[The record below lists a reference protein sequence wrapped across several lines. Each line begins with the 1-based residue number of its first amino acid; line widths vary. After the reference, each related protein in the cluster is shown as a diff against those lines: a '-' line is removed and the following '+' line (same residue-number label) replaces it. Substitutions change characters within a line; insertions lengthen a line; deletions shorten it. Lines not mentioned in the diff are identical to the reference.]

1 MTKETTQRTIVS
13 VDTQS
18 YKLEILNLEQ
28 SAIKLKRLKEICSQ
42 LNSENLLTIE
52 QIENEILKDS
62 NFKNVD
68 KVAELKGIDYSFYK
82 ANINHIKE
90 DLFDSEYNIKE
101 DIKSALKEKHTIYLN
116 EEQEAIKTKLDK
128 ICEVMNSINSEY
140 NKALYKNTI
149 TGKFETK
156 IDVLIQ
162 IDNLL
167 KSYNR

>member
-1 MTKETTQRTIVS
+1 MTKETNQRTIVS

-18 YKLEILNLEQ
+18 YKLELLNLEQ
-28 SAIKLKRLKEICSQ
+28 GAIKLKRLKEICFQ
-42 LNSENLLTIE
+42 LNSENLLSLE
-52 QIENEILKDS
+52 QLETEILKDS

-116 EEQEAIKTKLDK
+116 EEQESVKRKLDK
-128 ICEVMNSINSEY
+128 VCEILNSINQNYTS
-140 NKALYKNTI
+140 ALYRNP
-149 TGKFETK
+149 GSRNLETN
-156 IDVLIQ
+156 IPGVNQ
-162 IDNLL
+162 VYNNLQ
-167 KSYNR
+167 R

>member
-82 ANINHIKE
+82 TNINHIKE
-90 DLFDSEYNIKE
+90 DLFDAEYNIKE

-116 EEQEAIKTKLDK
+116 EEQESVKRKLDK
-128 ICEVMNSINSEY
+128 VCEILNSINQNYTS
-140 NKALYKNTI
+140 ALYRNP
-149 TGKFETK
+149 ETR
-156 IDVLIQ
+156 
-162 IDNLL
+162 NLETNIL
-167 KSYNR
+167 ALNQVYNNLQR

>member
-1 MTKETTQRTIVS
+1 MTKENTKRTIVS

-18 YKLEILNLEQ
+18 YKLELLNLEQ

-42 LNSENLLTIE
+42 VNSENLLSLE
-52 QIENEILKDS
+52 QLETEILKDS

-116 EEQEAIKTKLDK
+116 EEQESVKRKLDK
-128 ICEVMNSINSEY
+128 VCEILNSINQNY
-140 NKALYKNTI
+140 TTALYRNP
-149 TGKFETK
+149 ETR
-156 IDVLIQ
+156 
-162 IDNLL
+162 NLETNIPGVNQV
-167 KSYNR
+167 YNNLQR

>member
-42 LNSENLLTIE
+42 LNSENLLSLE
-52 QIENEILKDS
+52 QLETEILKDS

-116 EEQEAIKTKLDK
+116 EEQESVKRKLDK
-128 ICEVMNSINSEY
+128 VCEILNSINQNYTSALNRNPENRNLETNIPGLNQVY
-140 NKALYKNTI
+140 N
-149 TGKFETK
+149 
-156 IDVLIQ
+156 
-162 IDNLL
+162 NLQ
-167 KSYNR
+167 R